1 MLDVSHSA
9 VLALL
14 LLSSTLQQP
23 VCVFSAHNTINT
35 LDRVVAAAAFGAK
48 HEVIIIS
55 RSSRQRWRRA
65 KTLTARRFLRSRRHR
80 QHAAM
85 REKFCLS
92 LGWKFGASRVLASAG
107 GANLLTRCDTCRLT
121 FKFQS
126 HNFIQKIRLKKVVA
140 CHWSRDLED
149 ILIKSYT

>member
-1 MLDVSHSA
+1 MLDVSHST

-35 LDRVVAAAAFGAK
+35 LDRVVAAAAAFGAK

-55 RSSRQRWRRA
+55 RSSRQGWQRA

-85 REKFCLS
+85 REKFCVS
-92 LGWKFGASRVLASAG
+92 LGWKFGASRALASCG
-107 GANLLTRCDTCRLT
+107 GANLSTRCDAYRLT
-121 FKFQS
+121 FKFHS
-126 HNFIQKIRLKKVVA
+126 HIVIQKTPLKSFLCQSSVNLK
-140 CHWSRDLED
+140 
-149 ILIKSYT
+149 IIF